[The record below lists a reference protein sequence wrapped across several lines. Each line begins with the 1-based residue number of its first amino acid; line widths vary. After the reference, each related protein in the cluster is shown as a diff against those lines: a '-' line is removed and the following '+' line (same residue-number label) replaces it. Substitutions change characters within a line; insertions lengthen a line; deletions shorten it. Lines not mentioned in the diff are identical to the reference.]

1 MNILA
6 IETSCDETALT
17 ILEVS
22 EGEEQPVFSVRSHI
36 VLSQIDIHAQYGGVF
51 PNLAKRAHAENLTPL
66 LKTSL
71 ETAGMAQAGDI
82 SSALA
87 TCHLPLVTL
96 LEREPEMCE
105 ALVTTLSPIAVPP
118 IDYICVT
125 NGPGLEPALWVGINF
140 AQAVGIIWNIPVI
153 PVNHMEGHIVS
164 VFAEGDEFTVT
175 EPRFP
180 TLSLLI
186 SGGHTELVLSKDWGV
201 YEKIGQTVDDAV
213 GEAFD
218 KTARVLGC
226 AYPGGPKI
234 SQYAQLY
241 REQASAENLEE
252 FKNLFPRPMK
262 GSGDYN
268 FSFSGLKTAV
278 LRYVQ
283 ELGGTDALTDDDRQR
298 ISYAFEEAVADVLIY
313 KTKKAIEEYGI
324 ETLIIAGG
332 VSANTYIRA
341 SFKTALDKDF
351 PHALP
356 TGRQVELKIPDLALT
371 GDNSLMIAVAGYYK
385 ILDRQKTGSLQ
396 EEIRAIGNLSF

>member
-17 ILEVS
+17 ILNVS
-22 EGEEQPVFSVRSHI
+22 QDLEKPAFTVLSHF

-66 LKTSL
+66 LKKSL
-71 ETAGMAQAGDI
+71 ETAGMEQAGDI
-82 SSALA
+82 SKELKANSLKLEA
-87 TCHLPLVTL
+87 L
-96 LEREPEMCE
+96 LEREPEMKN
-105 ALVTTLSPIAVPP
+105 ALIETLRDQAIPP

-140 AQAVGIIWNIPVI
+140 AQAIGMIWDIPVI

-164 VFAEGDEFTVT
+164 VFAEGEEFAVT

-186 SGGHTELVLSKDWGV
+186 SGGHTELVLSKDWGI

-218 KTARVLGC
+218 KAARVLDLQ
-226 AYPGGPKI
+226 YPGGPKI
-234 SQYAQLY
+234 SQHAQLY

-298 ISYAFEEAVADVLIY
+298 ISYAFEEAAADVLIY

-332 VSANTYIRA
+332 VSANKYIRE
-341 SFKTALDKDF
+341 SFKAVLDKQS
-351 PHALP
+351 PH
-356 TGRQVELKIPDLALT
+356 VELKIPDLALT

-385 ILDRQKTGSLQ
+385 ILEKQKNGFLQ
-396 EEIRAIGNLSF
+396 EEIRALGNLSF

>member
-22 EGEEQPVFSVRSHI
+22 EGDEQPVFSVRSHM
-36 VLSQIDIHAQYGGVF
+36 VLSQIDIHAPYGGVF
-51 PNLAKRAHAENLTPL
+51 PKLAKRAHAENLTPL

-71 ETAGMAQAGDI
+71 EKAGMAHAGDI
-82 SSALA
+82 SKNLEAKRLRLEA
-87 TCHLPLVTL
+87 L
-96 LEREPEMCE
+96 LEREPEMKN
-105 ALVTTLSPIAVPP
+105 ALIETLRNQAVPP

-140 AQAVGIIWNIPVI
+140 AQALGMIWDIPVI
-153 PVNHMEGHIVS
+153 PVNHMEGHVVS
-164 VFAEGDEFTVT
+164 VFAEGEEFTVT

-186 SGGHTELVLSKDWGV
+186 SGGHTELILSKDWGI

-218 KTARVLGC
+218 KTARVLGFT
-226 AYPGGPKI
+226 YPGGPKI
-234 SQYAQLY
+234 SRSAQAY
-241 REQASAENLEE
+241 RERASAEDLAVYAD
-252 FKNLFPRPMK
+252 FFPRPMK

-278 LRYVQ
+278 LRAVQ
-283 ELGGTDALTDDDRQR
+283 ELGGTASLNQDDQER
-298 ISYAFEEAVADVLIY
+298 IAYAFEEAVTDVLLY
-313 KTKKAIEEYGI
+313 KTKKAIEMYSI

-332 VSANTYIRA
+332 VSANKYIRE
-341 SFKTALDKDF
+341 SFKVVLDKQF
-351 PHALP
+351 PH
-356 TGRQVELKIPDLALT
+356 VELKIPDLALT

-385 ILDRQKTGSLQ
+385 ILEKQKTGFLQ
-396 EEIRAIGNLSF
+396 EEIRALGNLSF

>member
-17 ILEVS
+17 ILNISQDLEK
-22 EGEEQPVFSVRSHI
+22 PVFTVLSHF
-36 VLSQIDIHAQYGGVF
+36 VLSQIEIHAQYGGVF

-66 LKTSL
+66 LKKTL
-71 ETAGMAQAGDI
+71 EKAGMKQTGD
-82 SSALA
+82 LA
-87 TCHLPLVTL
+87 STLAACHLPLATL
-96 LEREPEMCE
+96 LEREPEMKE
-105 ALVTTLSPIAVPP
+105 ALITALADIAVPP
-118 IDYICVT
+118 IDYVCVT

-140 AQAVGIIWNIPVI
+140 AQAIGMIWDIPVV

-186 SGGHTELVLSKDWGV
+186 SGGHTELVLSKNWGE

-218 KTARVLGC
+218 KAARVLGLQ
-226 AYPGGPKI
+226 YPGGPKI
-234 SQYAQLY
+234 SQHAQLY
-241 REQASAENLEE
+241 REQASVGNLEE
-252 FKNLFPRPMK
+252 FKTLFPRPMK

-283 ELGGTDALTDDDRQR
+283 ELGGTDVLTDDDRQR
-298 ISYAFEEAVADVLIY
+298 ISYAFEEAAADVLIY
-313 KTKKAIEEYGI
+313 KTKKAIEEHGI

-332 VSANTYIRA
+332 VSANKYIRE
-341 SFKTALDKDF
+341 SFKATLEKHF
-351 PHALP
+351 PYI
-356 TGRQVELKIPDLALT
+356 ELKIPDLALT

-385 ILDRQKTGSLQ
+385 ILAYKKNPNSAPKIGD
-396 EEIRAIGNLSF
+396 IRAEGNLSF